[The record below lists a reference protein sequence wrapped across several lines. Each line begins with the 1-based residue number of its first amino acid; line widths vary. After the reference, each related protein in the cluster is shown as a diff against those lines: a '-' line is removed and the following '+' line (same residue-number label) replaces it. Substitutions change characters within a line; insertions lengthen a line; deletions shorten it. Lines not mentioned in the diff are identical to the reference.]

1 MTHPASF
8 PSVCRDHPVGFNR
21 FFECGMAKQ
30 AQERVCLDCGE
41 SFRGN
46 PRARYCPKCREFRK
60 EGISY
65 QEAKTRGPG
74 PIKRLVARIEPI
86 KKYISFWRL
95 VMLNVVFLVIGF
107 SCVWYLH
114 SLPFSIE
121 TQQKIEAFAPSNLA
135 LTVLLVWGS
144 AMRLFYWYK
153 ENRSADNPTYWRDN
167 YWKQL
172 AAWLAGIVF
181 TEFWA
186 MIFLVL

>member
-1 MTHPASF
+1 
-8 PSVCRDHPVGFNR
+8 
-21 FFECGMAKQ
+21 MAKQ

-41 SFRGN
+41 SFKGN
-46 PRARYCPKCREFRK
+46 PRARYCPKCRELRR

-65 QEAKTRGPG
+65 QEAKTRKPG
-74 PIKRLVARIEPI
+74 PIKRLGARIEPI
-86 KKYISFWRL
+86 KKYLSFWRL
-95 VMLNVVFLVIGF
+95 VILNIVFLIIGF

-114 SLPFSIE
+114 NLPFSIE

-153 ENRSADNPTYWRDN
+153 ENKSADNPTYWRDN

-172 AAWLAGIVF
+172 AAWLAGMVF

-186 MIFLVL
+186 MFFLLV

>member
-1 MTHPASF
+1 
-8 PSVCRDHPVGFNR
+8 
-21 FFECGMAKQ
+21 
-30 AQERVCLDCGE
+30 
-41 SFRGN
+41 
-46 PRARYCPKCREFRK
+46 
-60 EGISY
+60 
-65 QEAKTRGPG
+65 
-74 PIKRLVARIEPI
+74 
-86 KKYISFWRL
+86 
-95 VMLNVVFLVIGF
+95 MLNVVFLVIGF